1 MEMQLLF
8 GLGMLTSVLVFG
20 LGYAVVGVFKL
31 TKRVE
36 PIQSDISFIYK
47 NYDDRIEEVRREYS
61 QEFQEVY
68 RQLDSRLDRLE
79 SRITSKISATQEVG

>member
-31 TKRVE
+31 TKEVE
-36 PIQSDISFIYK
+36 SIQSEISFIYK
-47 NYDDRIEEVRREYS
+47 NYDDAIEVVRREYS
-61 QEFQEVY
+61 QEFAELY

-79 SRITSKISATQEVG
+79 SRITSKISATQEVD